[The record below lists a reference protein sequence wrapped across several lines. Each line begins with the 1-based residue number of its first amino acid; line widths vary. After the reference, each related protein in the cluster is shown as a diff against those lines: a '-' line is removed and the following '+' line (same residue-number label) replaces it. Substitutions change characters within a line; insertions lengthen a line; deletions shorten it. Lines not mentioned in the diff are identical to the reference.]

1 MSDTGVKDHRF
12 FFLKDGEAQEEND
25 SVGHVQL
32 CLGISLTHPIL
43 QPLFMD
49 LADFKRQSLAF
60 KDEIPYLYQSRYRHS
75 TVGPDSETV
84 LEEES
89 MKRNP
94 PSQHMLNVAVTI
106 KRSESRPAVFE

>member
-1 MSDTGVKDHRF
+1 
-12 FFLKDGEAQEEND
+12 
-25 SVGHVQL
+25 
-32 CLGISLTHPIL
+32 
-43 QPLFMD
+43 MD

-60 KDEIPYLYQSRYRHS
+60 KDEIPYLYQSWYRHS
-75 TVGPDSETV
+75 TVGPDRETV

-106 KRSESRPAVFE
+106 QRSESRPAVFE

>member
-1 MSDTGVKDHRF
+1 M
-12 FFLKDGEAQEEND
+12 
-25 SVGHVQL
+25 SVGHAHL
-32 CLGISLTHPIL
+32 CLGFSSTHPIL

-49 LADFKRQSLAF
+49 LAGFKRQSLAF

-75 TVGPDSETV
+75 TVGPDRETV

-94 PSQHMLNVAVTI
+94 PQTYVECCCYYT
-106 KRSESRPAVFE
+106 KE